1 MSDQPVENNDNVNVN
16 NEFFELNIKRK
27 GAQGELNQTI
37 ICEVGS
43 DSCKRI
49 TEINGEKKEE
59 TITKKKFFGLNKE

>member
-1 MSDQPVENNDNVNVN
+1 MSDQPVENNDNVN
-16 NEFFELNIKRK
+16 NEFFEMKVKRK

-49 TEINGEKKEE
+49 TELNGEKKEE
-59 TITKKKFFGLNKE
+59 TITKKKFFGLDKE